1 MKTFFTLL
9 AAALLL
15 VLTIS
20 IHPKMRPAA
29 ALARP
34 HLAAASAAP
43 AAPTVRWL
51 ARSAEAG
58 HVADVMVW
66 SSGRVVKGQ
75 PLARLSIAV
84 STPALRLAQRALA
97 KAAAAYEAQP
107 NAANY
112 RALEMA
118 RTHLATVPRFERSG
132 YVLAPATGRLVRS
145 LLVNGQYLP
154 RAGTVAIIE
163 VPVRASANPAAP
175 EIVALR

>member
-9 AAALLL
+9 AATLLL
-15 VLTIS
+15 VITVS
-20 IHPKMRPAA
+20 VYPKMHPAA

-34 HLAAASAAP
+34 PLAAVAAP

-75 PLARLSIAV
+75 PLARLSIPL
-84 STPALRLAQRALA
+84 STSALRQAQRTFA

-107 NAANY
+107 NAESY
-112 RALEMA
+112 RALELA
-118 RTHLATVPRFERSG
+118 RTQLAAVPRFERTG

-163 VPVRASANPAAP
+163 VPARAAGNPAAP
-175 EIVALR
+175 EVVALR

>member
-15 VLTIS
+15 VLTVS
-20 IHPKMRPAA
+20 IRPKMRPVVVQT
-29 ALARP
+29 RP
-34 HLAAASAAP
+34 HLAVASVP

-66 SSGRVVKGQ
+66 SAGRVVKGQ
-75 PLARLSIAV
+75 PLARLSIPV
-84 STPALRLAQRALA
+84 STPALRLAQRAFA

-107 NAANY
+107 DAESY
-112 RALEMA
+112 RALELA
-118 RTHLATVPRFERSG
+118 RTQLAGVPRFERNG

-163 VPVRASANPAAP
+163 VPARAPNSAAP
-175 EIVALR
+175 DVVALR

>member
-9 AAALLL
+9 AASLLL
-15 VLTIS
+15 ILTVS
-20 IHPKMRPAA
+20 ICPKMRPKATQERAQLTAA
-29 ALARP
+29 P
-34 HLAAASAAP
+34 AP

-75 PLARLSIAV
+75 PLARLSIPV
-84 STPALRLAQRALA
+84 STPALRLAQRAFA

-107 NAANY
+107 TAARY
-112 RALEMA
+112 RALELA
-118 RTHLATVPRFERSG
+118 RTQLAGVPRFERDG

-163 VPVRASANPAAP
+163 VPARAAANSAAP
-175 EIVALR
+175 EVVALR